1 MKPDTASTYSMT
13 SSEGTRTSMS
23 RVTRWSSVQA
33 LALASLAF
41 ICTAVFAVAA
51 LPGPDGGG
59 DPTVGTLP
67 MLGKSEGDFLDQ
79 TLTLR
84 GFSEDIE
91 AAIIDVGGNG
101 AVEKID
107 LGNDRSWIRYY
118 GHVQIELDLASLA
131 NIEVEIF
138 TGFEGRGLS
147 YVVGQANGFGTVRRL
162 ASGGVI
168 RLDPIRFANAGLLD
182 QTLFVAGFHRIGQ
195 RTMTSLERR
204 QGTQAQAG
212 SILIRQ
218 DV

>member
-1 MKPDTASTYSMT
+1 MKPDTVSTYSMT

-84 GFSEDIE
+84 VSARTSRQRSSTSVATERSRRSTWATIVHGSVTTVTFRLSSTWLRWPTSKSRSSRGSRDAVSPMPWARPTALGPSE
-91 AAIIDVGGNG
+91 G
-101 AVEKID
+101 
-107 LGNDRSWIRYY
+107 
-118 GHVQIELDLASLA
+118 
-131 NIEVEIF
+131 
-138 TGFEGRGLS
+138 
-147 YVVGQANGFGTVRRL
+147 
-162 ASGGVI
+162 
-168 RLDPIRFANAGLLD
+168 
-182 QTLFVAGFHRIGQ
+182 
-195 RTMTSLERR
+195 
-204 QGTQAQAG
+204 
-212 SILIRQ
+212 
-218 DV
+218 